1 MPRANMLLRPLLRMD
16 DHIRVWLT
24 RPIVYLLLTVALLWT
39 ARYTCYTISCPLVHR
54 GRPWEGAIMWKIYIY
69 IILYICICVYFS
81 LSFLF
86 FFFFFFCHVLQFNW
100 LPVTSIS
107 VLEVGATCHFWIGL
121 CRFTCPGQLPIYS
134 GIPPLPSTFA
144 KFSLIMLG

>member
-54 GRPWEGAIMWKIYIY
+54 GRPWEGAIMWKINVYIY
-69 IILYICICVYFS
+69 IYILLLFYVYVFVYFS

-86 FFFFFFCHVLQFNW
+86 FFFF
-100 LPVTSIS
+100 LPRVI
-107 VLEVGATCHFWIGL
+107 V
-121 CRFTCPGQLPIYS
+121 
-134 GIPPLPSTFA
+134 
-144 KFSLIMLG
+144 